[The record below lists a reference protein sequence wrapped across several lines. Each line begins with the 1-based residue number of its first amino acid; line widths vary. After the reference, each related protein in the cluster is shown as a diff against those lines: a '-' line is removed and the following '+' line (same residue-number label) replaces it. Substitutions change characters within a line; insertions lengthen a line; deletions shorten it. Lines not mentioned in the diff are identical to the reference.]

1 MLRQPGLGEGFEVK
15 GAAPVPWGHAGT
27 CWGDPCVAVSFCAWE
42 EMGMWS
48 DGRRLGLGELRW
60 FVGRAEREMK
70 RGKKKKERN
79 RAKFLH

>member
-1 MLRQPGLGEGFEVK
+1 M
-15 GAAPVPWGHAGT
+15 
-27 CWGDPCVAVSFCAWE
+27 AVSFCAWE

-70 RGKKKKERN
+70 RGKKKKKEKSSKVL
-79 RAKFLH
+79 ALVK

>member
-1 MLRQPGLGEGFEVK
+1 M
-15 GAAPVPWGHAGT
+15 
-27 CWGDPCVAVSFCAWE
+27 AVSFCAWE

-70 RGKKKKERN
+70 RGEKKKERN
-79 RAKFLH
+79 QAKFLH